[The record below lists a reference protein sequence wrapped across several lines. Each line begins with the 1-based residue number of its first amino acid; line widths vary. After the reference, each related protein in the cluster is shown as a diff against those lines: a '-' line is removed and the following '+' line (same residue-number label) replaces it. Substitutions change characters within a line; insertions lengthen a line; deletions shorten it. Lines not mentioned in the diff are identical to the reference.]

1 MEKQG
6 ENLLLS
12 FDNVRA
18 FVMRQWPREFYIAGE
33 DRVFYPAWAGLQGDK
48 ILVGSDKV
56 PHPVAVRYCFHQY
69 HKGGNIYNEAGI
81 PLHPFRTDDWDTVT
95 TAR

>member
-1 MEKQG
+1 MAPG
-6 ENLLLS
+6 ILYCRGGPGLLS
-12 FDNVRA
+12 LPGRA
-18 FVMRQWPREFYIAGE
+18 
-33 DRVFYPAWAGLQGDK
+33 LQGDK

-56 PHPVAVRYCFHQY
+56 PHPAAVRYCFHQY

-81 PLHPFRTDDWDTVT
+81 PLHPFRTDDWDAVT